1 MPDCARRRAVVVAVF
16 GYQQFV
22 GGVSAIAWDW
32 VKIGRISHRLIG
44 YIFIVLGKRG
54 NDCTARLGKL
64 TV

>member
-1 MPDCARRRAVVVAVF
+1 MPDCARLPAVVVAVF

-32 VKIGRISHRLIG
+32 AKIGKISHRLIG

-54 NDCTARLGKL
+54 ND
-64 TV
+64 